1 VAAYLIAEDLWYI
14 LPAKKIKGMW
24 SIGLY
29 PGVENAKHAA
39 YKEAWHWLRGESVC
53 ADSVVPRIEA
63 CVEAWGGPAELGSCL
78 IDKEGGTRRREP
90 IFRKRVL
97 AIHSCF

>member
-1 VAAYLIAEDLWYI
+1 
-14 LPAKKIKGMW
+14 MW

-29 PGVENAKHAA
+29 PGLENAKHAA

-63 CVEAWGGPAELGSCL
+63 CVEAWGGPAEL
-78 IDKEGGTRRREP
+78 EA
-90 IFRKRVL
+90 VL
-97 AIHSCF
+97 